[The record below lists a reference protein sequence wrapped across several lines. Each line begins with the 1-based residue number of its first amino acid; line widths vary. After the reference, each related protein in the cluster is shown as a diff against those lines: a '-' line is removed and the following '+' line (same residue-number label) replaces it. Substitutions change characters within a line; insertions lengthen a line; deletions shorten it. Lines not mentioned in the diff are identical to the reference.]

1 MATRRK
7 ILILTGSLLAAFV
20 VGGLLVLYLL
30 TIPAPLES
38 WLQDRIVLALRE
50 HYQSNVQLQNLHAT
64 LIPEFEASGDAL
76 IIPGKNAAGLPPLIM
91 VKHFE
96 VRAGVMEL
104 LRKPVHLSHLR
115 LEGLQINVGPK
126 GTPASQ
132 PTKTTR
138 HTRLA
143 NFVIDKVDADGTVLY
158 VHRKDPSK
166 EPMEWDLRKLA
177 LRSAGIG
184 QPMKFTAELTNPTP
198 PGLIETR
205 GKFGPWN
212 MEEPSATAVSG
223 SYDFQHADLS
233 VFNGVSG
240 ILSSKGDY
248 TGMLQNIVVDGT
260 TDVPDFKL
268 DRGGHQVHLTTEFH
282 AVVDGTNGDT
292 YLQPVTAHFLHSEVV
307 TNGDVSGKPGQH
319 GKTITLN
326 VDMQQAYV
334 QDVLNLASKSDPP
347 ILSGR
352 MKLKANLVIP
362 PGKEPVLRKLVLG
375 GKFNVT
381 EARFSNQKIENAIAE
396 LSRRGQG
403 LKNDG
408 DAPNVP
414 AQFAGNFLLKNR
426 NLAFSSLQFV
436 VPGVAAQMK
445 GSYGLASE
453 QLKFDGDV
461 RLHAT
466 VSQMIGGSKGWIL
479 TPFDPIFSRHG
490 AGTFLPVQVAGTR
503 QQPQIKLNWKKLF

>member
-1 MATRRK
+1 MPARRK
-7 ILILTGSLLAAFV
+7 LHILLGVLLAIVV

-30 TIPAPLES
+30 TIPAPVES

-50 HYQSNVQLQNLHAT
+50 HYQSDVQLQNLHAT

-76 IIPGKNAAGLPPLIM
+76 IIPGKNAVGLPPLIM

-104 LRKPVHLSHLR
+104 LRKPVHLSYLR

-126 GTPASQ
+126 GSPASQ
-132 PTKTTR
+132 PAKPTS

-143 NFVIDKVDADGTVLY
+143 NFEIDKVDADGTVLY

-166 EPMEWDLRKLA
+166 EPMEWDLRKLM
-177 LRSAGIG
+177 LRSAGVG

-198 PGLIETR
+198 PGLIETT

-212 MEEPSATAVSG
+212 MDEPSATPVSG
-223 SYDFQHADLS
+223 NYDFQHADLS

-240 ILSSKGDY
+240 ILSSKGAY

-260 TDVPDFKL
+260 TDVPDFML
-268 DRGGHQVHLTTEFH
+268 DRGGHEVHLTTEFH

-292 YLQPVTAHFLHSEVV
+292 YLQPVKAHFLHSEVV

-326 VDMQQAYV
+326 VDMEQAYV

-347 ILSGR
+347 LLTGR
-352 MKLKANLVIP
+352 MKLKANLEIP
-362 PGKEPVLRKLVLG
+362 PGNEPVLRKLVLG

-381 EARFSNQKIENAIAE
+381 EARFNNQKIENAIAE
-396 LSRRGQG
+396 LSRRGRG
-403 LKNDG
+403 LDKD
-408 DAPNVP
+408 DATP
-414 AQFAGNFLLKNR
+414 AVVSAVCRQFPAEE
-426 NLAFSSLQFV
+426 S
-436 VPGVAAQMK
+436 
-445 GSYGLASE
+445 
-453 QLKFDGDV
+453 
-461 RLHAT
+461 
-466 VSQMIGGSKGWIL
+466 
-479 TPFDPIFSRHG
+479 
-490 AGTFLPVQVAGTR
+490 
-503 QQPQIKLNWKKLF
+503 